1 MVVHNHAPWRGPG
14 PDGTCVERTVN
25 GQLRGDCIMGED
37 LRYTAEKVF
46 KCSIDF
52 TEEELHALAAILD
65 RAEFWLQEYASHG
78 GRKLDLENRLQKIV
92 EEVL

>member
-14 PDGTCVERTVN
+14 PDGTCAERTVN

-52 TEEELHALAAILD
+52 TEEELRELVRILARSKLW
-65 RAEFWLQEYASHG
+65 RGSKEFL
-78 GRKLDLENRLQKIV
+78 LPLETRLQKIV
-92 EEVL
+92 DEVL

>member
-14 PDGTCVERTVN
+14 PDGTCAERTIN
-25 GQLRGDCIMGED
+25 GKLRGDCIMGED

-52 TEEELHALAAILD
+52 TEEELKSL
-65 RAEFWLQEYASHG
+65 G
-78 GRKLDLENRLQKIV
+78 GLMQWVQINSSFGDKYLDLETRLLEIV
-92 EEVL
+92 DEVL